1 MPLVDITEGSSLSI
15 VYGQNVV
22 MRNSCE
28 REGGR
33 EGETME
39 ENSGAVMVILPPPPP
54 QICLNNHS
62 CAAAR
67 AIPDAPAAQYSARL

>member
-1 MPLVDITEGSSLSI
+1 MPLADITEGSSGLLTI

-28 REGGR
+28 REG
-33 EGETME
+33 ESME
-39 ENSGAVMVILPPPPP
+39 ENFGAVMVILPPPPPP

-62 CAAAR
+62 CAAAAR

>member
-1 MPLVDITEGSSLSI
+1 MPLADITEGSSLSI
-15 VYGQNVV
+15 VLYGQNVI

-28 REGGR
+28 REG
-33 EGETME
+33 ESME
-39 ENSGAVMVILPPPPP
+39 ENFGAVMVILPPPPPPPP

-67 AIPDAPAAQYSARL
+67 AIPDAPAAQYSAIL